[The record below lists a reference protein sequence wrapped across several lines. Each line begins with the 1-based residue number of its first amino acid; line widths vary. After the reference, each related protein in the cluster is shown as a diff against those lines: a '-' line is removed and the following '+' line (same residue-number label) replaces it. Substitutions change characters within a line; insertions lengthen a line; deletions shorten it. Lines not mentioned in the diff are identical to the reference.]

1 MGRGMQMTVMESQ
14 GREPPS
20 HFRVCCRF
28 SLPYSKVLYRFSF
41 PVVSSLKANAS
52 CLGPFRIW
60 FNHIY
65 SFILMISWQRRH
77 YFQDVSYLC

>member
-1 MGRGMQMTVMESQ
+1 MGCGMQMTVMESQ

-20 HFRVCCRF
+20 HFWVCCRF
-28 SLPYSKVLYRFSF
+28 SLPYSKVLYCFSF
-41 PVVSSLKANAS
+41 PVVSSLNDGAS

-60 FNHIY
+60 FDRIY
-65 SFILMISWQRRH
+65 SFILVISWQRRH